1 MSTTAAVL
9 ALAVA
14 GFACVHPDDPEQRRW
29 FQSEPC
35 AQPMRHDPLP
45 AAPFVREFPGVGV
58 DATWEIGTPAGETT
72 RVRWK
77 RQDRWIRVSP
87 NDKFIVIR
95 HSNGTGRTVRP
106 GR

>member
-1 MSTTAAVL
+1 MSTTAAFL
-9 ALAVA
+9 ALA

-35 AQPMRHDPLP
+35 AQPMRHSPLP

-58 DATWEIGTPAGETT
+58 DVTWGIGTPAGEGST
-72 RVRWK
+72 VRWH
-77 RQDRWIRVSP
+77 RGHWVRVSP

-106 GR
+106 SR